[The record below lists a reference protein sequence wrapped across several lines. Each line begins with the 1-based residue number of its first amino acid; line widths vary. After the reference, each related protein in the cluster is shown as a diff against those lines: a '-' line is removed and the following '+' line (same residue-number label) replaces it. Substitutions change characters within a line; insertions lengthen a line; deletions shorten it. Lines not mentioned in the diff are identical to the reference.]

1 MSKTNLALAPFREVQ
16 ADRLETINE
25 QLARLRLPL
34 LKRLG
39 KYQNGEIE
47 IISLENDLP
56 TDLYIVGQYE
66 VLFPPN
72 GKRGFFYPQYQIDS
86 DQHPACVIIP
96 VINGTH
102 FVLLRS
108 HRPAAMTMEHSW
120 FTEFPRGFPSNNL
133 QPTML
138 DRKLRSAIPEGQPPP
153 ASALQIIGRKL
164 VALLT
169 RDDVHIEKF
178 DRLDGEGDEEGLFQ
192 DPGRS
197 GDTLTFWEIRLR
209 VPDLEQLI
217 REVKGP
223 QHMRVRFIPCRELLT
238 IQSQRKHDIRDLIDR
253 SAISLWQ
260 EKNT

>member
-16 ADRLETINE
+16 AERLETINE
-25 QLARLRLPL
+25 QLAKLRLPPL
-34 LKRLG
+34 TRLG
-39 KYQNGEIE
+39 NWKNGETE
-47 IISLENDLP
+47 IVRFVNYQP
-56 TDLYIVGQYE
+56 NPWYIVVQYE
-66 VLFPPN
+66 VIGPD
-72 GKRGFFYPQYQIDS
+72 GKSGFFYPQYQRDS
-86 DQHPACVIIP
+86 AERPACAIMP
-96 VINGTH
+96 VVNETH
-102 FVLLRS
+102 FIMLHS
-108 HRPAAMTMEHSW
+108 HRLSALTNKKSW

-138 DRKLRSAIPEGQPPP
+138 DRKLRNAIPEGQPPP
-153 ASALQIIGRKL
+153 ASALQIVGRKL

-197 GDTLTFWEIRLR
+197 GDTLTFWEMRLR

-238 IQSQRKHDIRDLIDR
+238 IRSQRENDVRDLIDR

-260 EKNT
+260 EKNS